1 MAKGDMNSKQRKLAP
16 TLWRTCRA
24 MMNPL
29 RLRLLRMVFDHDD
42 AYTVTDFAKAL
53 GVEQSTATIY
63 LRQLNARGLVGV
75 RRQRIKVF
83 YNTEPDRSLPE
94 ALAIRETMRTL
105 CASPMTDEWVST
117 LMTVLRA
124 FSHFN
129 RLAMI
134 ERLFDGPATVDE
146 LSGCMGVC
154 VKSLYHHL
162 RFIHSAGLL
171 SVRTACRQPTVI
183 ALREDVH
190 PLAAALLDVLRRER
204 AEGRTYKNRA
214 IREKPDR
221 ATRLVLRKVAKAE
234 GNPQTRWRD
243 NAKMKPKRGKLK
255 QVDRKAHLEVDGD

>member
-42 AYTVTDFAKAL
+42 TYTVTDFAKAL

-63 LRQLNARGLVGV
+63 LRQLNARGLIGV

-94 ALAIRETMRTL
+94 ALAIREAMRKL
-105 CASPMTDEWVST
+105 CAGRMTDGWVT
-117 LMTVLRA
+117 EIMTVLRA

-129 RLAMI
+129 RLAMLG
-134 ERLFDGPATVDE
+134 RLLEGPATLDE
-146 LSGCMGVC
+146 LASAAGVC

-162 RFIHSAGLL
+162 RFLHSAEIL
-171 SVRTACRQPTVI
+171 SVRMAFRQPTVV

-190 PLAAALLDVLRRER
+190 PLAAALLSVLRGER

-214 IREKPDR
+214 VREVPDR
-221 ATRLVLRKVAKAE
+221 ATRVVLRKIAKAE
-234 GNPQTRWRD
+234 GNPRGCWQ
-243 NAKMKPKRGKLK
+243 NISKMKPKRGKMK
-255 QVDRKAHLEVDGD
+255 TADRKAHLEVDGD

>member
-1 MAKGDMNSKQRKLAP
+1 MNENQHKLTP

-63 LRQLNARGLVGV
+63 LRQLNARGLIGV

-94 ALAIRETMRTL
+94 ALAIRETMRAL
-105 CASPMTDEWVST
+105 CSDPMSEEWVSDV
-117 LMTVLRA
+117 MTVLRA

-129 RLAMI
+129 RLAML
-134 ERLFDGPATVDE
+134 ERLFDGPATLDE
-146 LSGCMGVC
+146 ISEAMGVC

-162 RFIHSAGLL
+162 RFLHSAGLL
-171 SVRTACRQPTVI
+171 SVQMACRRPTVI

-190 PLAAALLDVLRRER
+190 PLAAALLGVLRGER
-204 AEGRTYKNRA
+204 SDGRTYKNRA
-214 IREKPDR
+214 VREKPDR
-221 ATRLVLRKVAKAE
+221 ATRKVLRKIAKAE
-234 GNPQTRWRD
+234 GNPKANWRVVS
-243 NAKMKPKRGKLK
+243 KLKPKRGKLK
-255 QVDRKAHLEVDGD
+255 RADRKAYLEVDEG

>member
-1 MAKGDMNSKQRKLAP
+1 MRSEQVKLAP

-63 LRQLNARGLVGV
+63 LRQLNARGLIGV

-83 YNTEPDRSLPE
+83 YNTQPDRSLPE

-105 CASPMTDEWVST
+105 CSGQMSEGWVSEI
-117 LMTVLRA
+117 LTVLRA

-129 RLAMI
+129 RLAML
-134 ERLFDGPATVDE
+134 ERLFDGPATLDD
-146 LSGCMGVC
+146 LSDAMGVC

-162 RFIHSAGLL
+162 RFLHSAGLL
-171 SVRTACRQPTVI
+171 SVQMACRQPTVI
-183 ALREDVH
+183 ALRKDVH
-190 PLAAALLDVLRRER
+190 PLAAALLGVVRGER
-204 AEGRTYKNRA
+204 SDGRTYKNRA
-214 IREKPDR
+214 VREKPDR
-221 ATRLVLRKVAKAE
+221 ATRKVLRKVARAE
-234 GNPQTRWRD
+234 GNPRLNWRD
-243 NAKMKPKRGKLK
+243 GSKMKPKRGKLK
-255 QVDRKAHLEVDGD
+255 KSDRRAHLEVDGE